1 MGGEITYGNGP
12 AEVACREPAQ
22 PCHGASVVPLFTGP
36 QPSIGGR
43 SAQAGV
49 VEVVG
54 HTFCP
59 AARAHPVG
67 VRGAG
72 GVILIV
78 VVVDLVV
85 VIVWGDRAAVA
96 HADGVGSERGRGRWF
111 PRAVCFA
118 IWFVQVTQRAG

>member
-22 PCHGASVVPLFTGP
+22 PCHGASVVPLLPF
-36 QPSIGGR
+36 IGGR

-59 AARAHPVG
+59 AARASHVG

-96 HADGVGSERGRGRWF
+96 RADGVGSERGGGRWF

>member
-22 PCHGASVVPLFTGP
+22 LSRGASVVPLLPF
-36 QPSIGGR
+36 IGGG

-54 HTFCP
+54 HSFCP

-96 HADGVGSERGRGRWF
+96 CADGVGSERGGGRWF